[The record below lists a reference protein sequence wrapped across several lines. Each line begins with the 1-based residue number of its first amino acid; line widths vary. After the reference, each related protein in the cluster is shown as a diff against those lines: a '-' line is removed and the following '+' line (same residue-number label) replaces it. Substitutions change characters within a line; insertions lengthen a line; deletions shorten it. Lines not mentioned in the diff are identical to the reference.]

1 MMNPIGYELVTRH
14 RERELRSAAESAR
27 RLAESHGDHG
37 HQDASTPR
45 RPVRKDR

>member
-14 RERELRSAAESAR
+14 RERSCAAPRSRPAC
-27 RLAESHGDHG
+27 LAESHGEPG

>member
-14 RERELRSAAESAR
+14 RERTLRRSAESTR
-27 RLAESHGDHG
+27 RLSESHGEPG

-45 RPVRKDR
+45 RPVRKGR